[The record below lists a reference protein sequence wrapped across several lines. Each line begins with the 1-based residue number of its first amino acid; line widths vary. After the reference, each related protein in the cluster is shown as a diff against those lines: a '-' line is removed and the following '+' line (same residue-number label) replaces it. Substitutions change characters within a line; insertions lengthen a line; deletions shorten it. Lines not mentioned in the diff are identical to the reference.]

1 MSAEPWQTAEI
12 PGPKKA
18 LVITK
23 PEVVVAMLR
32 RARRPLLILGHEAA
46 EVEVEGGKKMID
58 FAIELAEAANLPIV
72 ATGHVK
78 AELLKR
84 GFTSASSML
93 AVEIAQ
99 RLQDPGWEG
108 LDGKGPY
115 DLVLVMGLPY
125 YLGWLILS
133 GLKHFSSVKTISVD
147 RYYQPH
153 ASWSFPNLSMKDWS
167 ENLKVIISK
176 VREVC

>member
-1 MSAEPWQTAEI
+1 
-12 PGPKKA
+12 
-18 LVITK
+18 
-23 PEVVVAMLR
+23 
-32 RARRPLLILGHEAA
+32 
-46 EVEVEGGKKMID
+46 
-58 FAIELAEAANLPIV
+58 
-72 ATGHVK
+72 
-78 AELLKR
+78 
-84 GFTSASSML
+84 ML
-93 AVEIAQ
+93 AVEITQ